1 MRRGFLL
8 NRSLSADNKSQRA
21 PKPKS
26 GDEAHGLVDKSRPPA
41 GAAPIP
47 IPTLRTQSISH
58 HEPQLSALTLGTQV
72 TLYVVHLPP
81 PPSGLGS
88 AEHTTTCVLLSGQTP
103 HILAIPGFPCAPA
116 QPAIPRL
123 YDLRPVPSALSASSP
138 GSPVVELGLF
148 APAVLEP
155 GDLVLSERPLL
166 LTLRALPAGDAPG
179 MRADDLLERVAA
191 SMPAREQRAFLGLR
205 NYRARDTRYSRARGI
220 VDTNALGVGALPGYP
235 GDCAVVCELTC
246 RANHSCSPNA
256 VARWDL
262 PSFSIELRARRRIL
276 AGEEI
281 TISYLPE
288 LTLPRATRITLLRES
303 YAFTCAC
310 PACSLTGDAHAR
322 SDARRAALARHRSLV
337 YDDAQF
343 AEWLAEPGE
352 EGAHKV
358 VAACE
363 AVMAMI
369 DEEGCIEDVV
379 WPVCLHW
386 LCKANSVLGR
396 EEEARARARRAAGLA
411 RAFTG
416 EDGGWVKVADD
427 PRMTEWWCCRTKQ

>member
-72 TLYVVHLPP
+72 TLHVVHLPP

-179 MRADDLLERVAA
+179 MRADDL
-191 SMPAREQRAFLGLR
+191 P
-205 NYRARDTRYSRARGI
+205 RARRRIDACGASSALSSGSETTGCATRGTPRARGI

-246 RANHSCSPNA
+246 RANH
-256 VARWDL
+256 
-262 PSFSIELRARRRIL
+262 
-276 AGEEI
+276 
-281 TISYLPE
+281 
-288 LTLPRATRITLLRES
+288 
-303 YAFTCAC
+303 
-310 PACSLTGDAHAR
+310 
-322 SDARRAALARHRSLV
+322 
-337 YDDAQF
+337 
-343 AEWLAEPGE
+343 
-352 EGAHKV
+352 
-358 VAACE
+358 
-363 AVMAMI
+363 
-369 DEEGCIEDVV
+369 
-379 WPVCLHW
+379 
-386 LCKANSVLGR
+386 
-396 EEEARARARRAAGLA
+396 
-411 RAFTG
+411 
-416 EDGGWVKVADD
+416 
-427 PRMTEWWCCRTKQ
+427 